1 VTFGHFLKALSKPA
15 VEAWLIF
22 GALPKARRSIGV
34 HQEKTSPSWRAY
46 EPEAQISATA
56 KVRRKFTLRERL
68 QETPEPHTRK
78 AIISPGFIENL
89 KKNGPH
95 LS

>member
-1 VTFGHFLKALSKPA
+1 VADIWGFAKSTEKL
-15 VEAWLIF
+15 
-22 GALPKARRSIGV
+22 IGV
-34 HQEKTSPSWRAY
+34 HQEKTSPSWRPY

-56 KVRRKFTLRERL
+56 KVRRKSHLRERL
-68 QETPEPHTRK
+68 QETPETHSRK